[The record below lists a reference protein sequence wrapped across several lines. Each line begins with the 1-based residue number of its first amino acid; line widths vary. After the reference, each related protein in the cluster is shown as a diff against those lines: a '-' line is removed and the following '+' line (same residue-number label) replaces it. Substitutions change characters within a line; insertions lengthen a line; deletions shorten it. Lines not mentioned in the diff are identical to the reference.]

1 MYKIAQT
8 CVAQSAGDGGSQ
20 PSGNGDAAGTA
31 GTQAAGAAE
40 AGEGSPKVD
49 GTTPQ
54 SAADANSAPAEE
66 APPSQGY
73 MMNLAGDVA
82 GKGLS
87 MAAYL
92 ARSGA
97 ELALRED
104 AIMYTGSI
112 ALIVLLAVGL
122 MVGRRIVAYRSSREE
137 VPSYQAVSSQ
147 QWVGDQRSGRGTDA
161 WDNDSSEWES
171 LEEGNSQDLHHKTA
185 GATGPQ
191 PESTKT
197 RQVRAQRKPLKK
209 ARQHFPAKSQEE
221 QAPLLKGVG
230 GGSKDVEQP

>member
-1 MYKIAQT
+1 M
-8 CVAQSAGDGGSQ
+8 
-20 PSGNGDAAGTA
+20 
-31 GTQAAGAAE
+31 GAASNGGAAVGASGPASTAE
-40 AGEGSPKVD
+40 SAEGGQKVNSA
-49 GTTPQ
+49 TPQ
-54 SAADANSAPAEE
+54 SAADANAAPAEE
-66 APPSQGY
+66 ASSSQGY

-122 MVGRRIVAYRSSREE
+122 MVGRRIVAYRSSKEE
-137 VPSYQAVSSQ
+137 VPSYQAVSSHG
-147 QWVGDQRSGRGTDA
+147 GDQRPGKGTDA

-171 LEEGNSQDLHHKTA
+171 LEEGNQDPHKSA
-185 GATGPQ
+185 GSH
-191 PESTKT
+191 PEPTKT

-209 ARQHFPAKSQEE
+209 ARQHFPAKSHVE

-230 GGSKDVEQP
+230 GGSNDMEQP